1 MNSIPPGPATAADG
15 NQVRPGELQPVK
27 LGDHQD
33 RLTNEA
39 APSEYTSWFR
49 QLFLPQSK
57 PNVEVQSIS
66 DRQQQPELDTWGSPC
81 SRV

>member
-1 MNSIPPGPATAADG
+1 MNSSPPSPAKAVDD
-15 NQVRPGELQPVK
+15 NQVRPGEPKPVE

-39 APSEYTSWFR
+39 APSEYSSWFR
-49 QLFLPQSK
+49 RIISQLSK

-66 DRQQQPELDTWGSPC
+66 ECQKRP
-81 SRV
+81 

>member
-1 MNSIPPGPATAADG
+1 MNSNPPSPATVADD
-15 NQVRPGELQPVK
+15 NQVRPGEPKPVE

-39 APSEYTSWFR
+39 APSEYSSWFR
-49 QLFLPQSK
+49 QLSIAVSK

-66 DRQQQPELDTWGSPC
+66 ESQKRP
-81 SRV
+81 

>member
-1 MNSIPPGPATAADG
+1 VNSNPPSPATVADD
-15 NQVRPGELQPVK
+15 NQVRPGERKPVE

-39 APSEYTSWFR
+39 APSEYSSWFR
-49 QLFLPQSK
+49 QLSIAISK

-66 DRQQQPELDTWGSPC
+66 ESQKRP
-81 SRV
+81 